1 MIPQSMHFS
10 ENTLNILDQ
19 RRLPGS
25 VEYFPCRT
33 AEETARAIECLAV
46 RGAPAIGIAAAYGVA
61 LASLA
66 GRSAAEASL
75 ERLRRTRPTAVNLF
89 WALERMK
96 NTMALL
102 SDEDLY
108 GGLLDEARSIHRE
121 DREDNRALGKA
132 GAALLPSCCT
142 VLTHCNAGALA
153 TGGHG
158 TALGVIRSAR
168 EAGKSVKVY
177 ATETRP
183 VLQGARLTVWELLE
197 DGFDVTM
204 ICDSMA
210 GALMK
215 RGGVDAVITGA
226 DRVAAN
232 GDSANKIGTLSLAV
246 LASYF
251 GVPFY
256 IAAPLSTI
264 DASLPSGDFIPIEE
278 RDGMEMRLLPG
289 GRTLPENYT
298 LWNPAFDVTDGS
310 LITAIITEKGVAWP
324 PWGESLKALFRKEE
338 NCREI

>member
-1 MIPQSMHFS
+1 MLPEILCFDDSS
-10 ENTLNILDQ
+10 LYILDQ

-25 VEYFPCRT
+25 VDYIRCES

-46 RGAPAIGIAAAYGVA
+46 RGAPAIGIAAAYGVT
-61 LASLA
+61 LAS
-66 GRSAAEASL
+66 RSGKNSAEAAC
-75 ERLRRTRPTAVNLF
+75 ERLARTRPTAVNLF

-96 NTMALL
+96 SKIALL
-102 SDEDLY
+102 SEEDLY

-121 DREDNRALGKA
+121 DRENNRALGVA
-132 GAALLPSCCT
+132 GAALLPSSCT

-168 EAGKSVKVY
+168 EAGKTVKVY

-183 VLQGARLTVWELLE
+183 VLQGARLTAWELLE
-197 DGFDVTM
+197 DGFDVTL

-210 GALMK
+210 GALLK
-215 RGGVDAVITGA
+215 TGKIDAVITGA
-226 DRVAAN
+226 DRVASN
-232 GDSANKIGTLSLAV
+232 GDTANKIGTLSLAI
-246 LASYF
+246 LASHF

-264 DASLPSGDFIPIEE
+264 DLALASGDAIPIEE
-278 RDGMEMRLLPG
+278 RDGLEMRLLPG
-289 GRTLPENYT
+289 GGTLPENYV

-310 LITAIITEKGVAWP
+310 LITAIITEKGVARP
-324 PWGESLKALFRKEE
+324 PYGESLKALFSEKG
-338 NCREI
+338 EI

>member
-1 MIPQSMHFS
+1 MLPETVRFDDDI
-10 ENTLNILDQ
+10 LNILDQ

-25 VEYFPCRT
+25 VEYIPCT
-33 AEETARAIECLAV
+33 SAEETARAIESLAV

-61 LASLA
+61 LASKS
-66 GRSAAEASL
+66 GRSAAEAAC
-75 ERLRRTRPTAVNLF
+75 ERLARTRPTAVNLF

-96 NTMALL
+96 SKMALL
-102 SDEDLY
+102 PDKDLY
-108 GGLLDEARSIHRE
+108 PALLEEARSIHRT
-121 DREDNRALGKA
+121 DRENNRLLGKA
-132 GAALLPSCCT
+132 GAALLPSPCT

-197 DGFDVTM
+197 DGFEVTL

-210 GALMK
+210 AALLK
-215 RGGVDAVITGA
+215 TGTIDAVITGA

-232 GDSANKIGTLSLAV
+232 GDAANKIGTLSLAV
-246 LASYF
+246 LAAHF
-251 GVPFY
+251 DVPFY

-264 DASLPSGDFIPIEE
+264 DLALSSGDSIPIEE
-278 RDGMEMRLLPG
+278 RDTMEMRLLPG
-289 GRTLPENYT
+289 GGSLPENYT
-298 LWNPAFDVTDGS
+298 LWNPAFDVTDAS
-310 LITAIITEKGVAWP
+310 LVAGIITEKGVARP
-324 PWGESLKALFRKEE
+324 PYSESLKAFFLKKGELP
-338 NCREI
+338 

>member
-1 MIPQSMHFS
+1 MLPEILRFDGAAL
-10 ENTLNILDQ
+10 EILDQ

-25 VEYFPCRT
+25 VEYISCDS

-61 LASLA
+61 LASRS
-66 GRSAAEASL
+66 GRRAAEAAC
-75 ERLRRTRPTAVNLF
+75 ERLARTRPTAVNLF
-89 WALERMK
+89 WALEGMK
-96 NTMALL
+96 RKMALL
-102 SDEDLY
+102 SGEDLY
-108 GGLLDEARSIHRE
+108 RGLLEEARSIHRA
-121 DREDNRALGKA
+121 DLQNNRALGEA

-168 EAGKSVKVY
+168 DGGKSVKVF

-210 GALMK
+210 GALLNTG
-215 RGGVDAVITGA
+215 RIDAVITGA
-226 DRVAAN
+226 DRIAAN
-232 GDSANKIGTLSLAV
+232 GDTANKIGTLSLAV
-246 LASYF
+246 LAAHF
-251 GVPFY
+251 NVPFY

-264 DASLPSGDFIPIEE
+264 DMGLPSGDSIPIEE
-278 RDGMEMRLLPG
+278 RDGREMRLLPG
-289 GRTLPENYT
+289 GGTLPENYP
-298 LWNPAFDVTDGS
+298 LWNPAFDVTDAS
-310 LITAIITEKGVAWP
+310 LVTAVITEKGVARP
-324 PWGESLKALFRKEE
+324 PLGESLKALFS
-338 NCREI
+338 